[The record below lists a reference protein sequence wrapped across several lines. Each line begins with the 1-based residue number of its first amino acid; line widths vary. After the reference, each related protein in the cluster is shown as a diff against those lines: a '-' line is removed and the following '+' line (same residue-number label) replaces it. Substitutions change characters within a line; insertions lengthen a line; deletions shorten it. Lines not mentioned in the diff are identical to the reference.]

1 MAFWW
6 RCVRGFNRNMK
17 TEITG
22 NRFVKNTQQ
31 SLKVTGLGRVNI
43 LFGKN
48 GTGKSTFLRDVYK
61 TQSNDFHLVVP
72 ERGGGNMIY
81 SSGIFDQEN
90 KYEERRNVRSK
101 NSDSQYRERAMSRTA
116 SILSSLGHKT
126 YVGKEAVEETLVETI
141 QALFG
146 AFLPEF
152 TAKFSESQPFSID
165 FYRSDES
172 NKPTK
177 IADTNQLSSGQ
188 VEALS
193 LAADI
198 VTQAILWRNEK
209 RCILVD
215 EPDAHLH
222 LDLQNRFAIFV
233 EDVSRKF
240 DVQFIITT
248 HSQALLAS
256 LMNVCDSIGIICL
269 DSGEKEIRAIQ
280 KNKNFIFSNLLSSDL
295 ALSKVLGRK
304 IVIVEGNDD
313 FLVWNQA
320 ARNQN
325 FEATIIQ
332 AGGADILKYK
342 AYTEK
347 ILNAVS
353 DDNSQAGITLT
364 DRDKKEDATHDTSS
378 ILPIKRLKC
387 YSIENL
393 LLTNEVLKSIKS
405 DINLNTELD
414 SISSSSPED
423 KDEIDKIKTDKKG
436 AKISKDLVKKIHNK
450 IDTHSNTTDWRIRVG
465 KVLGKE
471 RPTGELLDFLGNDVV
486 NYIWG
491 ELVVTEKI

>member
-1 MAFWW
+1 
-6 RCVRGFNRNMK
+6 MK

-22 NRFVKNTQQ
+22 NRFVKNTQH
-31 SLKVTGLGRVNI
+31 SLKITGLERVNI

-48 GTGKSTFLRDVYK
+48 GTGKSTFLRNVYQA
-61 TQSNDFHLVVP
+61 QSNDFHLVVP
-72 ERGGGNMIY
+72 ERGGGNMLY
-81 SSGIFDQEN
+81 QSNIFDQEN
-90 KYEERRNVRSK
+90 KENERKSVRSR
-101 NSDSQYRERAMSRTA
+101 NWDSQYRERSISRTVA
-116 SILSSLGHKT
+116 ITQSVGYKT
-126 YVGKEAVEETLVETI
+126 LKKESVEEIDAETI
-141 QALFG
+141 EALFG
-146 AFLPEF
+146 VFLPEF
-152 TAKFSESQPFSID
+152 TAKFSEAQPYSIE
-165 FYRSDES
+165 FYRSDENNNS
-172 NKPTK
+172 TK
-177 IADTNQLSSGQ
+177 ITDTNQLSSGQ

-198 VTQAILWRNEK
+198 VTQAVLWRNEK
-209 RCILVD
+209 KCILVD

-222 LDLQNRFAIFV
+222 LDLQNRFAIFI
-233 EDVSRKF
+233 EEVSKKF

-256 LMNVCDSIGIICL
+256 LMNVCDSIGIVCL
-269 DSGEKEIRAIQ
+269 DSKKEEIKAIQ
-280 KNKNFIFSNLLSSDL
+280 KNDNFIFSNLLSSDL
-295 ALSKVLGRK
+295 ALSKVIGRK

-325 FEATIIQ
+325 FDDIAIIE
-332 AGGADILKYK
+332 AGGGDILQYK
-342 AYTEK
+342 TYTEK

-353 DDNSQAGITLT
+353 DDSNQAGITLT
-364 DRDKKEDATHDTSS
+364 DRDKKEDATHDTNS

-393 LLTNEVLKSIKS
+393 FLTNEVLQSIKS

-414 SISSSSPED
+414 SISSSIPED
-423 KDEIDKIKTDKKG
+423 KDEIEKIKTDKKG
-436 AKISKDLVKKIHNK
+436 TKISKDLIKKIHHK

-486 NYIWG
+486 DYIWG
-491 ELVVTEKI
+491 EVATATEQ